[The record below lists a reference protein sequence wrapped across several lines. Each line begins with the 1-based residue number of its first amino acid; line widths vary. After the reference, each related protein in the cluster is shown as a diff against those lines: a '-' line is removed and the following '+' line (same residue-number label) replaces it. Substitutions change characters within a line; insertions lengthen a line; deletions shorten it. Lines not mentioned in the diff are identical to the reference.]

1 MLHSSRRSV
10 GGMNKA
16 HLTILAI
23 LFAASAVLGAVAV
36 TRTTHLGA
44 ASRAAEERTIAA
56 QTHQLSAYAA
66 TLRKQLAGKPPALP
80 AVPNT
85 AASGAAAA
93 PRIVYQQPPPIVV
106 TVHHRGDDGSDGG
119 GGGGND

>member
-1 MLHSSRRSV
+1 
-10 GGMNKA
+10 MNRA
-16 HLTILAI
+16 HLTILAV

-44 ASRAAEERTIAA
+44 ASRAADNATVAA

-66 TLRKQLAGKPPALP
+66 TLKKQLASKPPALP
-80 AVPNT
+80 AVPK
-85 AASGAAAA
+85 AHASSAAAAA
-93 PRIVYQQPPPIVV
+93 PRIVYQQPPPVVV
-106 TVHHRGDDGSDGG
+106 TLHRGGDDGSDSED